1 MPRSEDGEPSRRP
14 TMADVAARA
23 GVSRQTVSL
32 VLGDK
37 PGPNPH
43 TREHVLRAAED
54 LGFHADTAARLLR
67 RARSRQLGVLFT
79 MEHSLDPLIIE
90 GLYAAAG
97 ELDYSIVLS
106 AILPTRGVRRA
117 VDELLGLRC
126 EAIILIGL
134 SIGSPAHLT
143 NIARQLPVVEIGQHT
158 DGAGVDSVRTAD
170 EEGARI
176 AVDHLVELGHRR
188 IVHVDGGDLPGAA
201 DRRRGY
207 RGRMREHGLGE
218 HVEVLPGD
226 YTEESG
232 VRAAAEMLA
241 RTERPTAVFAA
252 NDSCAEGLLHT
263 LARAGVHV
271 PQEVSVVG
279 YDDTRAAGMSYV
291 DLTTVRQDATA
302 MAEFA
307 VQACAERLDE
317 QRASAKDVVLTPT
330 LTVRGSTSPPGSIA
344 ANDPAP

>member
-1 MPRSEDGEPSRRP
+1 MPRSEDCEPTRRP

-54 LGFHADTAARLLR
+54 LGFHTDTAAQLLR

-79 MEHSLDPLIIE
+79 MEHSLDPLVIE
-90 GLYAAAG
+90 GLYAAAAG
-97 ELDYSIVLS
+97 LDYSIVLS
-106 AILPTRGVRRA
+106 AILPTRGVRQA

-134 SIGSPAHLT
+134 SIESPAHLT
-143 NIARQLPVVEIGQHT
+143 KIARQVPVVEIGQHT
-158 DGAGVDSVRTAD
+158 GGAGIDSVRTAD
-170 EEGARI
+170 DEGARL
-176 AVDHLVELGHRR
+176 AVDHLVALGHRN
-188 IVHVDGGDLPGAA
+188 IVHVDGGHLPGAA
-201 DRRRGY
+201 DRRTGY
-207 RGRMREHGLGE
+207 RDRMHEHRLDGY
-218 HVEVLPGD
+218 VEVLPGD

-232 VRAAAEMLA
+232 VRAAADLLS
-241 RTERPTAVFAA
+241 RPDRPTAVFAA

-263 LARAGVHV
+263 LGRADVRV
-271 PQEVSVVG
+271 PRDLSIVG

-291 DLTTVRQDATA
+291 DLTTIRQDATA

-307 VQACAERLDE
+307 VAACAERLDD
-317 QRASAKDVVLTPT
+317 QRTAARDVVLTPT
-330 LTVRGSTSPPGSIA
+330 LTVRGST
-344 ANDPAP
+344 AP

>member
-1 MPRSEDGEPSRRP
+1 MPRSEDCEPTRRP

-54 LGFHADTAARLLR
+54 LGFHADTAAQLLR

-79 MEHSLDPLIIE
+79 MEHSLDPLVIE
-90 GLYAAAG
+90 GLYAAAAG
-97 ELDYSIVLS
+97 LDYSIVLS
-106 AILPTRGVRRA
+106 AILPTRGVRQA

-134 SIGSPAHLT
+134 SIESPSHLT
-143 NIARQLPVVEIGQHT
+143 KIARQVPVVEIGQHT
-158 DGAGVDSVRTAD
+158 GGAGIDSVRTAD

-176 AVDHLVELGHRR
+176 AVDHLIELGHRR
-188 IVHVDGGDLPGAA
+188 IVHVDGGHLPGAA
-201 DRRRGY
+201 DRRSAY
-207 RGRMREHGLGE
+207 RGRMAEHGLSE
-218 HVEVLPGD
+218 YVEILPGD

-232 VRAAAEMLA
+232 VRAAVKLLS
-241 RTERPTAVFAA
+241 RSDRPTAVFAA

-263 LARAGVHV
+263 FGRAGLRV
-271 PQEVSVVG
+271 PRDLSIVG

-317 QRASAKDVVLTPT
+317 QRTAAKDVVLTPT
-330 LTVRGSTSPPGSIA
+330 LTVRGSTATP
-344 ANDPAP
+344 

>member
-1 MPRSEDGEPSRRP
+1 MPRSEDCEPTRRP

-54 LGFHADTAARLLR
+54 LGFHADTAAQLLR

-79 MEHSLDPLIIE
+79 MEHSLDPLVIE
-90 GLYAAAG
+90 GLYAAAAG
-97 ELDYSIVLS
+97 LDYSIVLS
-106 AILPTRGVRRA
+106 AILPTRGVRQA

-134 SIGSPAHLT
+134 SIESPSHLT
-143 NIARQLPVVEIGQHT
+143 KIARQVPVVEIGQHT
-158 DGAGVDSVRTAD
+158 GGTGIGSVRTAD
-170 EEGARI
+170 EEGARL
-176 AVDHLVELGHRR
+176 AVDHLVDLGHRD
-188 IVHVDGGDLPGAA
+188 IVHVDGGSLPGSA
-201 DRRRGY
+201 DRRNGY
-207 RGRMREHGLGE
+207 RARMNDHGLAG
-218 HVEVLPGD
+218 HVEILPGD

-232 VRAAAEMLA
+232 VRAAVELLS
-241 RTERPTAVFAA
+241 RSDRPTAVFAA

-263 LARAGVHV
+263 LGRAGVRV
-271 PQEVSVVG
+271 PRDLSIVG

-291 DLTTVRQDATA
+291 DLTTVKQDATA
-302 MAEFA
+302 MARFA

-317 QRASAKDVVLTPT
+317 QRTAEKDVVLTPT
-330 LTVRGSTSPPGSIA
+330 LTVRGSTA
-344 ANDPAP
+344 AP